1 MNKKIIY
8 LVKFAKIAFGQFGSN
23 NCSYMAAAIAYWML
37 LSIFPLILAA
47 MSLIGFLYPDQEAQN
62 DIIKAIL
69 ALVPVSGDYLSS
81 LVEGVVG
88 SKELLGF
95 VGGIGLFLSGAKVFA
110 AIRRGINHV
119 WQIRQLHGFIL
130 ARAIDFVML
139 IGTGLIIIF
148 ALLLSTGFEKAA
160 LMGGQSDGF
169 IGLLIMLIRETLL
182 FTCTLGILYLLYK
195 FIPNTNVNPKEALI
209 GAIFGTMLLLF
220 VRVGFIWFVSTIDS
234 FNIIYG
240 SLGAL
245 IAVLAWSYFSSMAL
259 MWGAQISSTY
269 KQVRLEQN

>member
-1 MNKKIIY
+1 MNKKARYII
-8 LVKFAKIAFGQFGSN
+8 KFAKIAIGEYGTN

-47 MSLIGFLYPDQEAQN
+47 MSLIGFLYPDQDAQQ
-62 DIIKAIL
+62 DIIKEVL
-69 ALVPVSGDYLSS
+69 DLVPVSGDYLSS
-81 LVEGVVG
+81 LVEGVVD

-95 VGGIGLFLSGAKVFA
+95 VGGLGLFFSGAKVFA

-160 LMGGQSDGF
+160 LMGGQLGGSV
-169 IGLLIMLIRETLL
+169 GLLIICIRETLL
-182 FTCTLGILYLLYK
+182 FISTLVILYLLYK
-195 FIPNTNVNPKEALI
+195 FIPNTNVTVIEALL
-209 GAIFGTMLLLF
+209 GAAFGTVLLLF

-259 MWGAQISSTY
+259 MWGAQISSTI
-269 KQVRLEQN
+269 KKVKFDSD